1 MLPRFILLFILVIV
15 TPAVS
20 KSARGISKIS
30 IKNKAFVT
38 PGYPWAPSKK
48 NVSQFDPVVWSAIVI
63 LYLDI

>member
-38 PGYPWAPSKK
+38 PGYQWAPSKK
-48 NVSQFDPVVWSAIVI
+48 MSANLIQSFGQ
-63 LYLDI
+63 L